1 MQHGFTFCS
10 VPLCYLSVI
19 SFENVVQSVFVIK
32 LKLCLL
38 QGVSFQ
44 HEAQEWLTLQGCHV
58 LCGDTIRL
66 SDTTPSFIW
75 GVGWRDSWPRWRHT
89 CTGPCLWWQ
98 TTASSS
104 AFCCP
109 STSADTHSWWNLC
122 SPTPGRADC
131 HGYGWGGYRWM
142 SPSSMGHLFQGC
154 RYFLLL
160 PGESQSGFVP
170 RGHGCSQGL
179 LTWWRKRKLS
189 IISAVSWFQKY
200 KDEWK
205 NSLFCCWRTRK
216 HWSHTR
222 ASWFFRYSR

>member
-131 HGYGWGGYRWM
+131 HGYGWRGYRWM

-179 LTWWRKRKLS
+179 LTW
-189 IISAVSWFQKY
+189 
-200 KDEWK
+200 
-205 NSLFCCWRTRK
+205 
-216 HWSHTR
+216 
-222 ASWFFRYSR
+222 